1 MLSGEE
7 WVTLSA
13 LRAVLN
19 ILKNDVLVESPV
31 DTTLTKDIKR
41 RILTYLEGK
50 YSDIET
56 SELMDMASFLDPRF
70 MTDYIGSSEG
80 RQ

>member
-1 MLSGEE
+1 MS
-7 WVTLSA
+7 V

-19 ILKNDVLVESPV
+19 ILKNEVLAESPV

-41 RILTYLEGK
+41 RILTYLEGN

-56 SELMDMASFLDPRF
+56 SELMDMASFFDPRF
-70 MTDYIGSSEG
+70 ITDYIGSSDLPTYCKG
-80 RQ
+80 

>member
-1 MLSGEE
+1 MS
-7 WVTLSA
+7 V

-19 ILKNDVLVESPV
+19 ILKNEVLAESPV

-41 RILTYLEGK
+41 RILTYLEGN

-56 SELMDMASFLDPRF
+56 SELMDMASFLDPQF
-70 MTDYIGSSEG
+70 ITDYIGSSDLPTYCKG
-80 RQ
+80 